1 MSATTV
7 RPVAEDQ
14 LERYTYKERLCHWIT
29 SAAYVYCLA
38 TGLAFYTPYLF
49 WIAAVLGGGPIARFW
64 HPIIGVCFFAAQMWM
79 HHLWRGETHFTAED
93 RAWTHHVNDYVTNH
107 DETVP
112 PQWKFNAGQKQYY
125 WAMFYGAFGLL
136 LTGLVMWFPEYD
148 PRGLFWLRPVAVIL
162 HCIFALVTIGA
173 FIIHVYMSLF
183 TVPGS
188 LHAMVSGY
196 VSRDWAR
203 THHRLW
209 YEKVTG
215 ESRDRS

>member
-7 RPVAEDQ
+7 RPGTADQ
-14 LERYTYKERLCHWIT
+14 IERYTYTERLCHWIT
-29 SAAYVYCLA
+29 GGAYVYCLA

-49 WIAAVLGGGPIARFW
+49 WIAVALGGGPTARFL
-64 HPIIGVCFFAAQMWM
+64 HPIVGVVFFVAQMWM
-79 HHLWRGETHFTAED
+79 HVLWHGEAKLTAED
-93 RAWTHHVNDYVTNH
+93 RAWTDHVKDYVTNH
-107 DETVP
+107 DEAVP
-112 PQWKFNAGQKQYY
+112 AQWKFNAGQKQYY

-136 LTGLVMWFPEYD
+136 LTGIVMWGPEYD
-148 PRGLFWLRPVAVIL
+148 PPGLFWVRPVVVIL
-162 HCIFALVTIGA
+162 HCIFALLTIGA
-173 FIIHVYMSLF
+173 FIIHIYMSLF

-188 LHAMVSGY
+188 LHAMISGY